1 MIERVQYYVDLIL
14 TLCGYDGVV
23 ADVSW
28 SAIAVVV
35 TAFFV
40 VMYAFYKAVIYT
52 LWPGET
58 KESHI
63 KRMVLGDRDGVSR

>member
-1 MIERVQYYVDLIL
+1 MTERVQYYIDLIL

-23 ADVSW
+23 TDVSW
-28 SAIAVVV
+28 IAIAVVV
-35 TAFFV
+35 TALVV

-58 KESHI
+58 KGSHI